1 MNPQLVAHYCTV
13 PGQFPTALGSALKA
27 HCCVPGI
34 AARVPETEL
43 TTLAVS
49 GGGWGDADG
58 GRANPQLEPA
68 YAQPQIVCVDHLAM
82 LPSLAGC
89 GKLDSVWQMGKMQTS
104 SFSW

>member
-1 MNPQLVAHYCTV
+1 MIALEY
-13 PGQFPTALGSALKA
+13 GQAM
-27 HCCVPGI
+27 VVNVQ
-34 AARVPETEL
+34 R
-43 TTLAVS
+43 
-49 GGGWGDADG
+49 ADG